1 MKEEYRT
8 PQLKPHETFSNKTE
22 ELDFTIREFWAWNQ
36 SDLVENRNRGILA
49 EFIVMKALGIKS
61 EQRLE
66 WDDHDLKTE
75 NGVKIEV
82 KSAAYIQSWK
92 QKDYSKI
99 SFDISPKKS
108 LLDDNN
114 YSNSTMRHADVYV
127 FCVLNHKDQG
137 SINPMDVSQWD
148 FYLTKTSILDE
159 KLGNQKTITLS
170 SLKNLNP
177 KASTFRNLRNNFERQ
192 FA

>member
-1 MKEEYRT
+1 MRA
-8 PQLKPHETFSNKTE
+8 PL
-22 ELDFTIREFWAWNQ
+22 
-36 SDLVENRNRGILA
+36 
-49 EFIVMKALGIKS
+49 
-61 EQRLE
+61 
-66 WDDHDLKTE
+66 
-75 NGVKIEV
+75 
-82 KSAAYIQSWK
+82 SAAVPVAATRNAAHK
-92 QKDYSKI
+92 G
-99 SFDISPKKS
+99 
-108 LLDDNN
+108 
-114 YSNSTMRHADVYV
+114 AVAAVYV
-127 FCVLNHKDQG
+127 FCVLNHKVQG

>member
-1 MKEEYRT
+1 MKDEFRN
-8 PQLKPHETFSNKTE
+8 PKLKPDNKFINDTQ
-22 ELDFTIREFWAWNQ
+22 ELSFTIGEFWAWNQ

-66 WDDHDLKTE
+66 WDDHDLKTK
-75 NGVKIEV
+75 NGVMIEV

-92 QKDYSKI
+92 QKDYSRI

-127 FCVLNHKDQG
+127 FCVLKHKDQE

-148 FYLTKTSILDE
+148 FYLIKTSILDE

-177 KASTFRNLRNNFERQ
+177 KASTFINLRKNFESQ
-192 FA
+192 FD